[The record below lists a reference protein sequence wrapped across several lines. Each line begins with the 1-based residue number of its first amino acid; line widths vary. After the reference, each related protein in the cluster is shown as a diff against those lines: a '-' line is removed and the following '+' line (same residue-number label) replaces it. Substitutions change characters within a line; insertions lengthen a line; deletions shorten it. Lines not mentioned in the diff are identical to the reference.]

1 MNNWLK
7 RSPGS
12 PNVEA
17 VPAMLPALE
26 VAEKSDGYPYLTIG
40 EELRLNAVR
49 HWANAQRY
57 ISEGRPDYALGSQRK
72 AYLNLARMEI
82 FKRYG
87 GL

>member
-1 MNNWLK
+1 MIPNWLT

-26 VAEKSDGYPYLTIG
+26 AAEKSYLYSTID

-72 AYLNLARMEI
+72 AYRNLARMEI